1 MKPLLRYLLVWFDMY
16 ILSQAIDIMIRYKKL
31 VAEDNCKSRVY
42 ISHNYRE
49 MERMDQQNDKV
60 IGEVW

>member
-1 MKPLLRYLLVWFDMY
+1 MY

-60 IGEVW
+60 IGEV